1 MDVLSHLHRESSPAM
16 KIKPPANQ
24 SCSRGAGLDVGHAG
38 SVATSL
44 PSYIQWI
51 TQKLKVL
58 TQFPVCMSLGDSSP
72 LKAAVHTSERV
83 SRTYQRFTDALIY
96 IVYIH

>member
-1 MDVLSHLHRESSPAM
+1 MQHQQTFTAICTRSKFTLIHMDVLSHLHRESSPAM
-16 KIKPPANQ
+16 QIKPLANQ

-38 SVATSL
+38 SVAMSL

-58 TQFPVCMSLGDSSP
+58 TQVPVCMSL
-72 LKAAVHTSERV
+72 H
-83 SRTYQRFTDALIY
+83 
-96 IVYIH
+96 